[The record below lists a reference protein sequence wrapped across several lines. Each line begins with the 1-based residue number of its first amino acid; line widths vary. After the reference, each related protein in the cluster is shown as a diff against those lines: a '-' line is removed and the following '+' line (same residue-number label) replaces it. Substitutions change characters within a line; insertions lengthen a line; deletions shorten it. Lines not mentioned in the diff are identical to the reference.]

1 MLKSYFTTAS
11 RTIKRNRLHSFITVL
26 CLSIGLAASFLAAMF
41 IVDENSFDKFHSNG
55 KNIFRLNKVNIEP
68 NGGTSL
74 TAETSGLMGPTMVAE
89 FPEVKAFVR
98 FMPWFNKV
106 MLMNDDHNVLVKEQG
121 LIFVDSSFFEV
132 FDFKLLTGDPSTALK
147 NPGSIVLTQTIAKN
161 LFGNENPIGKT
172 VRGLQDVDF
181 TVTGIVAEAPRNSH
195 LQFDGL
201 ISWTTTVP
209 ALGQIPMEF
218 MNNWIAQALTTYIVL
233 NDATDQINVEAK
245 FKKFMADHIP
255 TRVDKYSLYLQPF
268 FDLYLESYNVQ
279 GLKMQKTGSKQ
290 FNYFFS
296 VIALFILVLACI
308 NYINI
313 NTAKASRRAKEVA
326 MRKTLGANRKQLINQ
341 FLSESFVFVIIA
353 ACIGVALLF
362 AAIPHFNNLTSK
374 SLAMTT
380 LADKSVLFLLLM
392 ILLVVGFSSGLYP
405 AFVLSSFKPA
415 ALQRLNRPKSL
426 GNIARQVLIVF
437 QFVITI
443 AIIAGTF
450 LIYQQIKLVLSAS
463 TGFDKEHVLVVNL
476 SADAM
481 QQKEVLRNAVE
492 DLPNVE
498 STSTSQT
505 ALGMGTFSTYIIPEG
520 FNPNEVES
528 RVFLVDGN
536 FLKTY
541 GLTMAV
547 GRFFVP
553 GSSSD
558 SSAVI
563 INETLLKRLGWADPT
578 KKTIKFDEGQPALPV
593 IGVLKDF
600 NFKSF
605 YEPVEPLVMVI
616 SAGNQ
621 RNLAIRFSGNPS
633 NIITALEKQWKT
645 VEQRYPFN
653 YMFVDERFAQ
663 AYASEENLLTTV
675 LTFAGISI
683 LIACLGIYG
692 LVAFT
697 LEQRTKEI
705 GIRKVLGASV
715 AGLNFMMNKNF
726 MIMVLVSA
734 AIAVPLVL
742 PVIEKWTSKFALKM
756 EISPLAFI
764 IAFLLTVLVTT
775 LTVSIQAI
783 RAALANPVKALRS
796 E

>member
-1 MLKSYFTTAS
+1 
-11 RTIKRNRLHSFITVL
+11 
-26 CLSIGLAASFLAAMF
+26 
-41 IVDENSFDKFHSNG
+41 
-55 KNIFRLNKVNIEP
+55 
-68 NGGTSL
+68 
-74 TAETSGLMGPTMVAE
+74 
-89 FPEVKAFVR
+89 
-98 FMPWFNKV
+98 
-106 MLMNDDHNVLVKEQG
+106 
-121 LIFVDSSFFEV
+121 
-132 FDFKLLTGDPSTALK
+132 
-147 NPGSIVLTQTIAKN
+147 
-161 LFGNENPIGKT
+161 
-172 VRGLQDVDF
+172 
-181 TVTGIVAEAPRNSH
+181 
-195 LQFDGL
+195 
-201 ISWTTTVP
+201 
-209 ALGQIPMEF
+209 
-218 MNNWIAQALTTYIVL
+218 
-233 NDATDQINVEAK
+233 
-245 FKKFMADHIP
+245 MADHIP

-268 FDLYLESYNVQ
+268 FDVYLNSYNIQ

-326 MRKTLGANRKQLINQ
+326 MRKTLGAKRKQLVNQ
-341 FLSESFVFVIIA
+341 FLTESFVFVIVA
-353 ACIGVALLF
+353 AIIGVALLF
-362 AAIPHFNNLTSK
+362 AAIPHFNNLTGK
-374 SLAMTT
+374 SLEMMT
-380 LADKSVLFLLLM
+380 LSNQSVVMLLII

-415 ALQRLNRPKSL
+415 ALQRLTRPKSS

-450 LIYQQIKLVLSAS
+450 LVYQQIKLVLSAS
-463 TGFDKEHVLVVNL
+463 MGFDKEHVMVVNL
-476 SADAM
+476 TTDAM
-481 QQKEVLRNAVE
+481 AQKEVLRNAVE
-492 DLPNVE
+492 RLPNVE

-541 GLTMAV
+541 GISMAA

-563 INETLLKRLGWADPT
+563 INETLLKRLGWTDPT

-600 NFKSF
+600 HFKSF

-616 SAGNQ
+616 SGRNQ
-621 RNLAIRFSGNPS
+621 RNLAVRFSGNPS
-633 NIITALEKQWKT
+633 NIISTLEKEWKS

-653 YMFVDERFAQ
+653 YMFVDETFAK
-663 AYASEENLLTTV
+663 AYANEENLLTTV

-692 LVAFT
+692 LVSFT

-705 GIRKVLGASV
+705 GIRKVLGATV
-715 AGLNFMMNKNF
+715 AGLNFMLNKNF
-726 MIMVLVSA
+726 IIMVVISA
-734 AIAVPLVL
+734 SIAVPIVL

-756 EISPLAFI
+756 EVSPMAFVV
-764 IAFLLTVLVTT
+764 AFLLTVIVTI
-775 LTVSIQAI
+775 LTVSIQAV